1 MAEWSQVNPLT
12 THNGRSRGMVGEAGR
27 GSQPLY
33 LFKPVGY
40 LYHMSDTKN
49 CCNGHESEG
58 NDHQLKTFLSY
69 QRLRKYV
76 DKGMENI
83 CTYVKG

>member
-1 MAEWSQVNPLT
+1 MESGRMVTGKSSDYSQWQI
-12 THNGRSRGMVGEAGR
+12 H
-27 GSQPLY
+27 
-33 LFKPVGY
+33 LFKPVRY

-58 NDHQLKTFLSY
+58 NDRQLKTFLSC
-69 QRLRKYV
+69 QRLGKYV
-76 DKGMENI
+76 EKGMENM

>member
-1 MAEWSQVNPLT
+1 MVTGKSSDYSQWQIQRD
-12 THNGRSRGMVGEAGR
+12 GRGGGR
-27 GSQPLY
+27 GSQPLH

-49 CCNGHESEG
+49 CCNGHESKG
-58 NDHQLKTFLSY
+58 NDNQLKTFLSC
-69 QRLRKYV
+69 QCLGKYIE
-76 DKGMENI
+76 KGMENM